1 MDKIETA
8 TDLWQVGKDKEAIE
22 LLESLNL
29 DDNENAIANTLI
41 GKILT
46 GVIKGESN
54 IKKDTKRGIKYLEKG
69 LLLGDPNAGLELAD
83 IYFYGNGVRE
93 NEKKAEKYWKTSYE
107 LGDELAGFQLANF
120 YYNSSNEKI
129 NSAIKIY
136 EDLISRNEFIEN
148 SCYKLYRI
156 YEKGMGGITIQK
168 DLSLKYLEQG
178 ANLFH
183 VGCCMNLGLK
193 FYKGEDVL
201 QNKDK
206 AIEIVKRVKKR
217 DLLTKEVNELLTK
230 MINGEKI

>member
-1 MDKIETA
+1 MDKIEMA

-29 DDNENAIANTLI
+29 DDHKNAPANTLI
-41 GKILT
+41 GKILN
-46 GVIKGESN
+46 GAIVGESN
-54 IKKDTKRGIKYLEKG
+54 IKKDTKKGIKHLEKG

-93 NEKKAEKYWKTSYE
+93 NEKKAENYLKTSYE

-120 YYNSSNEKI
+120 YYDISNEKI
-129 NSAIKIY
+129 NNAIKIY
-136 EDLISRNEFIEN
+136 EDLISRNEFVEN

-168 DLSLKYLEQG
+168 ELSLKYLEQG

-183 VGCCMNLGLK
+183 VSCCMNLGLK
-193 FYKGEDVL
+193 FYRGEDVI

-206 AIEIVKRVKKR
+206 AIEIVKRVKNHEFFA
-217 DLLTKEVNELLTK
+217 KEVSVLLTK
-230 MINGEKI
+230 MMNDEKI